1 MTLPAEPV
9 LSAARRT
16 ALQDLAP
23 IVVTGAA
30 GFIGRALVRRLAR
43 EGKPVVAVMREP
55 VALGPDVVV
64 RAAGTLGADSDW
76 PALLAG
82 AGAVVHLASRAHVTL
97 ADERRAIESEAAT
110 ATALA
115 RAARSAGIPRILLM
129 SSIKVLGDATPS
141 LPFRGHQPPA
151 PEDAY
156 GLAKW
161 RMEEAMRAQ
170 AGDAL
175 VILRPPLVYGPGVK
189 ANFRALLRLV
199 RSGLPLPFA
208 SIDNRRS
215 LIALDNLLDV
225 VEVALAHPAAPGETF
240 LLRDD
245 EDVSTPELV
254 RRIAR
259 ALGQRPRL
267 FPFPPTLLRRAAALL
282 GRAASAERLIGSLR
296 VDDLATRE
304 RLGWRPRL
312 SLDEALAA
320 TCRAFLAEAS
330 R

>member
-1 MTLPAEPV
+1 
-9 LSAARRT
+9 
-16 ALQDLAP
+16 
-23 IVVTGAA
+23 
-30 GFIGRALVRRLAR
+30 
-43 EGKPVVAVMREP
+43 VAVVRQP
-55 VALGPDVVV
+55 SVLGPDVVV
-64 RAAGTLGADSDW
+64 RAAGTLGPDSDW

-82 AGAVVHLASRAHVTL
+82 AGAVVHLASRAHVAL
-97 ADERRAIESEAAT
+97 ADERHAIESDAAT
-110 ATALA
+110 AAALA
-115 RAARSAGIPRILLM
+115 RAARSAGVPRILLM
-129 SSIKVLGDATPS
+129 SSIKVLGEATPS

-161 RMEEAMRAQ
+161 RMEEAMRVE
-170 AGDAL
+170 AGDTL

-189 ANFRALLRLV
+189 ANFCALLRLV

-208 SIDNRRS
+208 AIDNRRS
-215 LIALDNLLDV
+215 LIALDNLLDL
-225 VEVALAHPAAPGETF
+225 VEVALAHPAALGETF

-259 ALGQRPRL
+259 AFGRKPRL

-282 GRAASAERLIGSLR
+282 GRATAAERLIGSLR

-304 RLGWRPRL
+304 RLGWRPHH
-312 SLDEALAA
+312 SLDETLAA
-320 TCRAFLAEAS
+320 TCRAFLAGGW